1 MKCIYYKEFSF
12 KNTSIMKDPLSQV
25 ESALYILDYYVVRLL
40 QIYHTLTH
48 IIFKIIDME
57 VITQVH

>member
-1 MKCIYYKEFSF
+1 
-12 KNTSIMKDPLSQV
+12 MKDPLSQV

-48 IIFKIIDME
+48 IIFKIIDMY
-57 VITQVH
+57 VITDVH